1 MKKTKLQQQKQ
12 INAQKDRHQKKNI
25 DVVQIQNW
33 IITNTEKMLKF
44 KELSIL
50 MEQELSQK
58 NQVETQISEE
68 QNQYAQISVRKEKL
82 EYQRCQYEQRTDQ
95 DFDQEIYEINEEV
108 NQLTFEAKVI
118 YDNIETLEE
127 KFDFIENKILQANNE
142 LQQYSPNEIE
152 ALNFD
157 AVQSIEGAR
166 ACLGAFFS
174 ILLDVNVENRQL
186 RADVLQNQATI
197 DSMSQLLE

>member
-1 MKKTKLQQQKQ
+1 MQGVLKL
-12 INAQKDRHQKKNI
+12 
-25 DVVQIQNW
+25 
-33 IITNTEKMLKF
+33 EKIVSFWKYVSKVLESF
-44 KELSIL
+44 PRC
-50 MEQELSQK
+50 QELYSTILF
-58 NQVETQISEE
+58 NISEE

-82 EYQRCQYEQRTDQ
+82 EYQRCQYEQRIDQ
-95 DFDQEIYEINEEV
+95 DFDQEIYDINEEV